1 MLAHM
6 QASASIT
13 AYLLAPDGP
22 IPNHPRWPLLLY
34 NGAVALS
41 GSDPAA
47 IFEALFT
54 RNRWPAAWR
63 NGVHPFHHYHADG
76 HEALGVYS
84 GEVTVMFGGDAG
96 IVLTA
101 RPGDVL
107 VLPAGTGHKKL
118 GSKGSLGVVGAY
130 PEGQHPDTCVPP
142 LARAKKNTQIIAAV
156 PLPACD
162 PVFGPGG
169 PLFEH
174 WKP

>member
-130 PEGQHPDTCVPP
+130 PEGSRPSTSRKGFSEKILTAV
-142 LARAKKNTQIIAAV
+142 TAV

>member
-6 QASASIT
+6 RVNGSIT

-84 GEVTVMFGGDAG
+84 GEVTVQFGGDAG
-96 IVLTA
+96 VTLTA

-130 PEGQHPDTCVPP
+130 PEG
-142 LARAKKNTQIIAAV
+142 ARPGTSGKGLSEKILTAIAAV

-162 PVFGPGG
+162 PVFGTGG

>member
-6 QASASIT
+6 ELRAFS
-13 AYLLAPDGP
+13 LAPAGA
-22 IPNHPRWPLLLY
+22 IPNHPRWPLLVY

-47 IFEALFT
+47 IFEALFA

-76 HEALGVYS
+76 HEALGIYS
-84 GEVTVMFGGDAG
+84 GEVTVQFGGEG
-96 IVLTA
+96 GVTLTA
-101 RPGDVL
+101 RPGDVI

-118 GSKGSLGVVGAY
+118 AAKGPLGVVGAY
-130 PEGQHPDTCVPP
+130 PEGSHPSQSRKAFSHET
-142 LARAKKNTQIIAAV
+142 LSTIAGV

-162 PVFGPGG
+162 PVLGPGG

-174 WKP
+174 WKA